1 MPVGDNASWST
12 SSQRARQSSLGLPSA
27 VASDGPST
35 ACPPWLQPPDGT
47 SQLCDTLP
55 SQMCPRLLRVIPAAL
70 GRPTHPQCFR
80 GPSSKTSNIWCCQSC
95 GKLFSS
101 SRGPQGGTLLPSLP
115 PSPSSLQWVP
125 QRPDRQHASTSAL
138 SAQRHRCLPGPHHW
152 GHSRATC
159 GAGVRPASQTTG
171 EQLLVRPAPGQG
183 VQRVKANR

>member
-115 PSPSSLQWVP
+115 PLLPSSGFLSGLTGSTPLLQRSVHSGTGVSRVP
-125 QRPDRQHASTSAL
+125 ITGATAGRPVEQVCA
-138 SAQRHRCLPGPHHW
+138 RHPKPLENSCW
-152 GHSRATC
+152 
-159 GAGVRPASQTTG
+159 
-171 EQLLVRPAPGQG
+171 
-183 VQRVKANR
+183 